1 MQSHRTKSK
10 IIKVKNLEQ
19 QTPELDVAF
28 LFCLWHIHYS
38 LIIGS
43 TTAERISVISVL
55 RRDYFS
61 IGVPFST
68 RIQML
73 TLGGKIL
80 ACFSFLLQRTGILQP
95 SLCSSELYV
104 HVTTDLK
111 LIVSNN
117 GLTSPFQDICDSF
130 FF

>member
-1 MQSHRTKSK
+1 M
-10 IIKVKNLEQ
+10 
-19 QTPELDVAF
+19 
-28 LFCLWHIHYS
+28 
-38 LIIGS
+38 
-43 TTAERISVISVL
+43 ISVL

-95 SLCSSELYV
+95 SLCSSELCV
-104 HVTTDLK
+104 HVTTDLRLSGV